1 MPSSRP
7 AAGRSDGLGAGAVG
21 RSRQSESEREEE
33 EDYVYAKVTQCA
45 APPGEKRPAR
55 RRARALL
62 PLNERRQKHAS
73 PHAHTLA
80 HCERGECISTEFLKS

>member
-1 MPSSRP
+1 MPVRW
-7 AAGRSDGLGAGAVG
+7 AAQDRA
-21 RSRQSESEREEE
+21 REREREEE